1 MLRCQELEWFSWA
14 NQQLPSRSMVRT
26 GSSPEKNGL
35 RNDISV
41 CYGTWVNM
49 AHFIEDLLLMK
60 NDQTN
65 LKVKP
70 NDFAAMS
77 NYQGVILS
85 KCFAMGFKFACVCV
99 CALFLQNIC
108 NRQAFNIA
116 LPILEFERVS

>member
-1 MLRCQELEWFSWA
+1 
-14 NQQLPSRSMVRT
+14 
-26 GSSPEKNGL
+26 
-35 RNDISV
+35 
-41 CYGTWVNM
+41 M

-85 KCFAMGFKFACVCV
+85 KCFAMGFKFACVC
-99 CALFLQNIC
+99 ALCFFKTFATDKHL
-108 NRQAFNIA
+108 
-116 LPILEFERVS
+116 ILHCPSLNSNV